1 MCNAYKVICVIE
13 LPMERKIWKFC
24 TSTFV
29 FFVNSVLKGQLKTS
43 IEKRSRSFWPEKN
56 LQYLLCVFFRSR
68 RSNARRKQVSQNENG
83 IIPRSPNNGMYEPKL
98 YIPST
103 INTQTN
109 LVLLLSLGCN
119 GSTEHL
125 CNFFKISCF

>member
-24 TSTFV
+24 TSTFG

-43 IEKRSRSFWPEKN
+43 IEKRSRSFWPEKK

-98 YIPST
+98 YISST

-125 CNFFKISCF
+125 CNFSKISCF